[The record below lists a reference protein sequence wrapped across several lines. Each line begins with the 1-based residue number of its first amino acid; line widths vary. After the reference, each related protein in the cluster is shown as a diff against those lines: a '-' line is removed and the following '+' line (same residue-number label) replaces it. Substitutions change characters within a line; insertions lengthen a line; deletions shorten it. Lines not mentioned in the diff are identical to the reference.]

1 MIRITFMLRRKAGLS
16 SEQFSEYWLHEH
28 GPRVAGLSH
37 KLGML
42 RYVQVR
48 TLDDPVN
55 AVMARARGGMEAVW
69 DGVAEVWFENRAA
82 MVAAGAT
89 AQGRA
94 AALELIKDEA
104 EFIDLTQSTLWLG
117 YEYPQVNSTPED
129 LLASER
135 NTLVKLYFPL
145 RAGGGHSDESAQQY
159 WRTTHGPIIRRQ
171 AHGSGIQR
179 YVQVHRALDDELCAP
194 MRTSRGCEVAPYL
207 GHAELWF
214 DRTVLQIDTPERAAS
229 GQRAIADE
237 STFIDFARSAMWLS
251 KERCL
256 VDHR

>member
-16 SEQFSEYWLHEH
+16 YQEFSDYWQHEH
-28 GPRVAGLSH
+28 GPRVASVSR

-48 TLDDPVN
+48 TIDDPVN
-55 AVMARARGGMEAVW
+55 AAMARARGGMEPVW

-82 MVAAGAT
+82 MVAAGGT
-89 AQGRA
+89 AEGRA
-94 AALELIKDEA
+94 AAVELIKDEA
-104 EFIDLTQSTLWLG
+104 EFIDLAQSTLWLG
-117 YEYPQVNSTPED
+117 YEYPQVNAAPEN
-129 LLASER
+129 LLANER

-145 RAGGGHSDESAQQY
+145 RAGGEHSNESAQHY

-171 AHGSGIQR
+171 AHGSGIER

-214 DRTVLQIDTPERAAS
+214 DRAALQIDTPERAEA
-229 GQRAIADE
+229 GKRAIADE
-237 STFIDFARSAMWLS
+237 STFIDFSRSTMWLA
-251 KERCL
+251 KERCF
-256 VDHR
+256 VDNR

>member
-1 MIRITFMLRRKAGLS
+1 MMRITFMLRRKAGLS
-16 SEQFSEYWLHEH
+16 YQEFSDYWLHEH
-28 GPRVAGLSH
+28 GPRVASVSH
-37 KLGML
+37 KLDML

-48 TLDDPVN
+48 TLDDPFN
-55 AVMARARGGMEAVW
+55 AAMAQARGGMEPVW

-89 AQGRA
+89 ADGRKA
-94 AALELIKDEA
+94 AVELIKDEA
-104 EFIDLTQSTLWLG
+104 QFIDLTQSTVWLG
-117 YEYPQVNSTPED
+117 YEYPQVNATPEN

-145 RAGGGHSDESAQQY
+145 RAGGEHSDQSAQRY

-171 AHGSGIQR
+171 AHGSGIER
-179 YVQVHRALDDELCAP
+179 YVQVHRALDDELCATL
-194 MRTSRGCEVAPYL
+194 RSSRGCEVEPYL

-214 DRTVLQIDTPERAAS
+214 DRTTLQIVTPERAES
-229 GQRAIADE
+229 GKRAIADE
-237 STFIDFARSAMWLS
+237 STFIDFSRSAMWLA

>member
-1 MIRITFMLRRKAGLS
+1 MIRITFLLRRKAGLS
-16 SEQFSEYWLHEH
+16 YQDFSDYWLHEH
-28 GPRVAGLSH
+28 GPRVAGVSH

-55 AVMARARGGMEAVW
+55 AAMARARGGMEPVY
-69 DGVAEVWFENRAA
+69 DGVAEVWFENRAT

-89 AQGRA
+89 SDGRKA
-94 AALELIKDEA
+94 AIELIRDEA
-104 EFIDLTQSTLWLG
+104 EFIDLTQSTVWLG
-117 YEYPQVNSTPED
+117 YEYPQVNATPEN
-129 LLASER
+129 LLATER

-145 RAGGGHSDESAQQY
+145 RAGGGHSAESAQHY

-171 AHGSGIQR
+171 AHGSGIER
-179 YVQVHRALDDELCAP
+179 YVQVHRALDDELCAGL
-194 MRTSRGCEVAPYL
+194 RSSRGCEVEPYL

-214 DRTVLQIDTPERAAS
+214 DRAALMSDMPERAAS
-229 GQRAIADE
+229 GKRAIEDE
-237 STFIDFARSAMWLS
+237 STFIDFSRSAIWLS
-251 KERCL
+251 KERCF